1 VSQARYEYTKRND
14 LLLDMGYTSYGEY
27 LRSAL
32 WAKIRK
38 RVFVR
43 DGGQCVVCGSK
54 ADAVHH
60 MRYTRAVFLGQADHH
75 LLSICQTC
83 HTRAE
88 FKGSRKA
95 SPSDAR
101 KSILAVAAQPKRTK
115 RRRNRNRRNRRNQK
129 PST

>member
-1 VSQARYEYTKRND
+1 MSQARYEYTKRND

-95 SPSDAR
+95 SPSEAR
-101 KSILAVAAQPKRTK
+101 KSILAVAAKPKRTK
-115 RRRNRNRRNRRNQK
+115 RRRNRRNRHKRQQK